1 MMKVA
6 VWARGLEDSYLKLVS
21 QLGADALD
29 GLPIPN
35 APGKGYFD
43 LDETLK
49 IKNKIASWGME
60 INRVSLPY
68 LSENYVTDGDGAEEE
83 LEDCCQSLRV
93 LGEAKLPLGRVGFAN
108 DVYQWMRKNY
118 KAVHRGGYVYR
129 GEGVKEGAVPPTVED
144 QEFYWGRVCHA
155 YEKLVPIA
163 EEYGVKLIMH
173 PSDPPSPDAPFGGLG
188 FHRLIDAFPSPS
200 VGYLYCCGTRCQAGG
215 QPLVLDEIHNY
226 GRKGKIFMVHFRN
239 VRGSIATANGFE
251 EVLLDDGDMN
261 MFKILL
267 ELQSVGFDGCLQ
279 PDHCP
284 QLEGDTDAATQSLA
298 YAVGYIKALLAALAV
313 V

>member
-1 MMKVA
+1 MKVA
-6 VWARGLEDSYLKLVS
+6 VWGKDLADSYLKYVC
-21 QLGADALD
+21 QLGADAID

-35 APGKGYFD
+35 EAGKGYFD

-49 IKNKIASWGME
+49 IKKKIASWGME
-60 INRVSLPY
+60 INRTSLPY
-68 LSENYVTDGDGAEEE
+68 LSENYVKDGDGAEDE

-108 DVYQWMRKNY
+108 DTYAWMRKNHT
-118 KAVHRGGYVYR
+118 AVHRGGYVYR
-129 GEGVKEGAVPPTVED
+129 GEGVKEGTVPPSAED
-144 QEFYWGRVCHA
+144 QKFYWGRVCHA

-163 EEYGVKLIMH
+163 QEYGVKLIMH

-226 GRKGKIFMVHFRN
+226 GRKNRIFMVHFRN

-267 ELQSVGFDGCLQ
+267 ELRRVGFDGCLQ

-284 QLEGDTDAATQSLA
+284 HLEGDNDDALQSLG
-298 YAVGYIKALLAALAV
+298 YAVGYIKAMLAALAV